1 MNLKAA
7 TLQNQPQHP
16 WLIKES
22 ASRCRIDLLYV
33 QAAKLPLYSCT
44 ISRSVKSPGWVK
56 EQGLDHKDIES
67 PFV

>member
-22 ASRCRIDLLYV
+22 ASRRRIDLLYV

-44 ISRSVKSPGWVK
+44 VSRSVKSPGWVK
-56 EQGLDHKDIES
+56 E
-67 PFV
+67 